1 MSRGALAHCP
11 YCEGPARVRNSIPVT
26 MTHRDMYF
34 YCRNP
39 KCGHTW
45 KAQLSFVY
53 SIRASPSSPIVT
65 GGAAATASRRPDW
78 SRPDAGL
85 IDPFTA

>member
-26 MTHRDMYF
+26 MTHRYMYF

-53 SIRASPSSPIVT
+53 SISTPPGTELSLPVQPDRYRRR
-65 GGAAATASRRPDW
+65 SRDGEP
-78 SRPDAGL
+78 PPGL
-85 IDPFTA
+85 VPA